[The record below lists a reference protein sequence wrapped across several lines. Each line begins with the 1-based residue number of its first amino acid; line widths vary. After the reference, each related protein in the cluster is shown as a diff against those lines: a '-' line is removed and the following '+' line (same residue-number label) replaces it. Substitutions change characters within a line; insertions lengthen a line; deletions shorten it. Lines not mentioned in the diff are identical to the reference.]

1 MSVAPRK
8 DKRTGRWFFRTW
20 VHFPNGKRDRVFG
33 TPGVPGPYHDLPP
46 TKAGAIEAERRAIA
60 KILRGDDV
68 RIARAIPTIREY
80 AKTLLEVQ
88 AAGDKA
94 GSKRDK
100 DQRLEHDIL
109 PAVGDLRLD
118 ELRQHHVDG
127 IIATMLARKVKRR
140 GAETT
145 VGRKTVNN
153 SLGVLSTLVL
163 YAVRNKLIADPELSF
178 SIDAQ
183 QAELEA
189 VAAADVDLLV
199 AAARDP
205 RYVVAILLAAD
216 AGLRI
221 GEIRALERASINELA
236 REIDISKSRDRTG
249 VLGDTKGHER
259 RAVPASDRLWSALR
273 AVPDVGPLVFSRR
286 DGDPIGYDAVRDRLH
301 EIYDAAKV
309 GKPMHPWH
317 ALRHTFGTEL
327 ARAGVP
333 VDTIRRLLG
342 HKSIDTTLRYMHV
355 DRGDKRRAIDALAA
369 GSQWAAELKTRL
381 K

>member
-60 KILRGDDV
+60 NILHGNSVHARV
-68 RIARAIPTIREY
+68 IAVPTIRVY

-88 AAGDKA
+88 AAGDKP

-109 PAVGDLRLD
+109 PAVGDLRID

-127 IIATMLARKVKRR
+127 IVATMLAR
-140 GAETT
+140 GTA
-145 VGRKTVNN
+145 RKTVNN

-163 YAVRNKLIADPELSF
+163 YAARNKVLVDPELTF
-178 SIDAQ
+178 SIPAQ

-189 VAAADVDLLV
+189 VAPADVDLLV
-199 AAARDP
+199 AASRDP
-205 RYVVAILLAAD
+205 RYTVALLLAAD

-221 GEIRALERASINELA
+221 GEIRALARADINELA
-236 REIDISKSRDRTG
+236 REIGVSKSRDRAG
-249 VLGDTKGHER
+249 ELGDTKGWER
-259 RAVPASDRLWSALR
+259 RTVPVSARLWEALR

-286 DGDPIGYDAVRDRLH
+286 DGKPIGYDVVRDTIH
-301 EIYDAAKV
+301 EIYVRAKV
-309 GKPMHPWH
+309 TAPRHPWH

-327 ARAGVP
+327 GRAGVP
-333 VDTIRRLLG
+333 PHVIQRLMG
-342 HKSIDTTLRYMHV
+342 HQSIETTLRYVHL
-355 DRGDKRRAIDALAA
+355 DRADKRRAIESLGV